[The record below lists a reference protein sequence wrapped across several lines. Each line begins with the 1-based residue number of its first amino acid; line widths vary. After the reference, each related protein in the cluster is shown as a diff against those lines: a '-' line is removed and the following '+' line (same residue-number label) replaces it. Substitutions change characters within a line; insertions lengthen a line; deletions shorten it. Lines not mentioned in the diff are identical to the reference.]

1 MSDGDLPGVLHENT
15 HSRDLARRRHQATF
29 NGKRS
34 DSSQNIAAVL
44 AVIDPGLIDNNLSE
58 QVIDIGVA
66 TQRMANDRNLARQ

>member
-1 MSDGDLPGVLHENT
+1 MGNEAARAQRSTRVGR
-15 HSRDLARRRHQATF
+15 RDQATF

-66 TQRMANDRNLARQ
+66 TQRLANDRNLARQ